1 MTVFRV
7 FDDFSVQATPN
18 STLTVRRLLVDLR
31 EPLAARWH
39 RNDFLTQFFN
49 ALSMSF
55 PVGEQFF
62 IDSVRGA
69 LPLLPQRPE
78 HLPLRHEIQQ
88 FIGQEAAH
96 RQVHAHFNAHLEF
109 QGLVNHWQHWALRR
123 QAKAARLG
131 MHPKSLLAVTCAYEH
146 LTSALAHHTLA
157 HADALDGAEERMQ
170 TLWRWH
176 ASEEI
181 EHRSVAFDL
190 YQAVGG
196 NHRKRV
202 QWYLF
207 VLVTMALEA
216 TAQTLLNLKHSGKL
230 WRFGTWRDGL
240 AFFFGRQGLAWR
252 CTPDLLRY
260 LRRDFHPQFKQ
271 PGMDSAQLAQQWL
284 AEHASQWRSVR

>member
-1 MTVFRV
+1 MTALSANA
-7 FDDFSVQATPN
+7 DCPAKAEPSSA
-18 STLTVRRLLVDLR
+18 LTVRRLLVDLR
-31 EPLAARWH
+31 APLPKRWH

-69 LPLLPQRPE
+69 LPMLAQQPE
-78 HLPLRHEIQQ
+78 HQQLRHDIQQ

-96 RQVHAHFNAHLEF
+96 RQIHAHYNAHLEF
-109 QGLVNHWQHWALRR
+109 QGLENKWQHWALRR
-123 QAKAARLG
+123 QARAARLG
-131 MHPKSLLAVTCAYEH
+131 MHAKSLLAVTCAYEH
-146 LTSALAHHTLA
+146 LTSTLAHQTLQ
-157 HADALDGAEERMQ
+157 HADALAGAEERMQ

-207 VLVTMALEA
+207 VLLTMALEA
-216 TAQTLLNLKHSGKL
+216 TAQTVLNLKRSGTL
-230 WRFGTWRDGL
+230 WRLGTWRDGL
-240 AFFFGRQGLAWR
+240 AFFLGRQGLVWR
-252 CTPDLLRY
+252 CTPALLRY
-260 LRRDFHPQFKQ
+260 LRRDFHPQHKE
-271 PGMDSAQLAQQWL
+271 PGSDSAQLAQQWL
-284 AEHASQWRSVR
+284 TKHANLWRGVR

>member
-1 MTVFRV
+1 MTPP
-7 FDDFSVQATPN
+7 SASAHGAAEAAPG
-18 STLTVRRLLVDLR
+18 SALTVRRLLVDLR
-31 EPLAARWH
+31 APLSKRWH

-62 IDSVRGA
+62 IDSVRAA
-69 LPLLPQRPE
+69 LPMLAQQPE
-78 HLPLRHEIQQ
+78 HQQLRHDIAQ

-96 RQVHAHFNAHLEF
+96 RQIHAHYNAHLEF
-109 QGLVNHWQHWALRR
+109 QGLVNKWQHWALRR
-123 QAKAARLG
+123 QARAARLG

-146 LTSALAHHTLA
+146 LTSTLAHQTLQ

-207 VLVTMALEA
+207 VLLTMALEA
-216 TAQTLLNLKHSGKL
+216 TAQTVLNLKRSGTL
-230 WRFGTWRDGL
+230 WRVGTWRDGL
-240 AFFFGRQGLAWR
+240 AFFLGRQGLVWR
-252 CTPDLLRY
+252 STPALLRY
-260 LRRDFHPQFKQ
+260 VRRDFHPQQ
-271 PGMDSAQLAQQWL
+271 QEPGSDSAQLAQQWL
-284 AEHASQWRSVR
+284 AKHASQWRGVR